1 MIQKINNELKQ
12 LNLKL
17 KNSNNQEIFKI
28 EKRIN
33 VLSDVLIILKRQLK
47 EKNQGLQNK

>member
-17 KNSNNQEIFKI
+17 KNSNNQEISKI

>member
-17 KNSNNQEIFKI
+17 KNSNDQEISKI

>member
-17 KNSNNQEIFKI
+17 KNSNDQEISKI

-33 VLSDVLIILKRQLK
+33 VLSDVLIILKSQLK